1 MILDDPELKKEL
13 ALNGY
18 EKNKSYDEDDERKSN
33 RDDPSLLLKNM
44 ENDSRGNI
52 FTPEEH

>member
-13 ALNGY
+13 ALNGS